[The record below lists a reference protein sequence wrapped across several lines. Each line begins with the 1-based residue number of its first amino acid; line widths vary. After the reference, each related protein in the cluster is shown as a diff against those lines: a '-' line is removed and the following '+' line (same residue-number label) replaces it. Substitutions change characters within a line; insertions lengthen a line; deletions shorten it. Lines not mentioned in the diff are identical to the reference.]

1 MEAVGSVPVAAAP
14 GVPAAGEPAA
24 EPVLDNMH
32 VLGLGELVNR
42 EAIRPDVVPESIE
55 HALMWQSAPPKP
67 TPPGDDHIR
76 QVNERIAEL
85 YRTLG
90 GGSDSESAEPSNP
103 ARKGAGMPGRAKDP
117 HGKASSGDDS
127 NDDSSS
133 GDSGGSPAS
142 SWRSRPSARRRR
154 HGHASSDASSSRA
167 GLSTASSRSRRSGG
181 RPAVSRPV
189 DRRHRQNPTEA
200 RYDIVRSVVDQ
211 TAHSAMPA
219 TILAESRR
227 SDEIADMVGQ
237 IEELKRTLEDGGIS
251 TATWPVPGPTATFSE
266 VERVLR
272 TLRRLHD
279 NDMFADVA
287 SDVILAGCELLER
300 FFDGAR
306 AIPGTEIRP
315 NMTGVGQAM
324 SVRMQ
329 AIRREMG
336 QLVTSKVV
344 PTQPGWERLAF
355 ALLPTLV
362 LHPVLNRSDKPPEAQ
377 YQSALGVLSRD

>member
-1 MEAVGSVPVAAAP
+1 MEAAGIGAAA
-14 GVPAAGEPAA
+14 GGGEPAA
-24 EPVLDNMH
+24 EPVLEHMNL
-32 VLGLGELVNR
+32 LGISELLNR
-42 EAIRPDVVPESIE
+42 ENVRADVVPETVE
-55 HALMWQSAPPKP
+55 HALMWESAPAKP
-67 TPPGDDHIR
+67 APPGDDHIR
-76 QVNERIAEL
+76 QVNERIAEI

-90 GGSDSESAEPSNP
+90 ADSDAGSASGSSAESADET
-103 ARKGAGMPGRAKDP
+103 
-117 HGKASSGDDS
+117 ASSR
-127 NDDSSS
+127 
-133 GDSGGSPAS
+133 AS
-142 SWRSRPSARRRR
+142 SRRSRPSRRRGADRDHGRPGR
-154 HGHASSDASSSRA
+154 HGGGRATSSAASSSRA
-167 GLSTASSRSRRSGG
+167 GLSTASSASGAD
-181 RPAVSRPV
+181 RLAVTRPV

-200 RYDIVRSVVDQ
+200 RYDIVRSVIDQ
-211 TAHSAMPA
+211 TASTAMPA

-251 TATWPVPGPTATFSE
+251 TTTWPVPAPTATFSE

-315 NMTGVGQAM
+315 NMTGVGQAV

-336 QLVTSKVV
+336 QLVTSKIV
-344 PTQPGWERLAF
+344 PSQPGWERLAF

-377 YQSALGVLSRD
+377 YQSALGVLSSHE